1 MFLVKQLKTVNA
13 YGSRIIKAL
22 HMFTH
27 QCCKSEE
34 LFHSY
39 SPSAVKYLAKAG
51 CGQGFVKDQE
61 IQGE

>member
-13 YGSRIIKAL
+13 YAASIIKAL

-34 LFHSY
+34 LFNRN
-39 SPSAVKYLAKAG
+39 
-51 CGQGFVKDQE
+51 QE
-61 IQGE
+61 KINSFA